1 MSLDTVSEKTV
12 EIFISYSRNDRQFV
26 EELNKQLKFDNRCKV
41 WYDANLSPGGTWE
54 EEIHSHFRSARII
67 LLLVSPDF
75 FNSDYCTKLEMPAAL
90 ERSDAIVVPVII
102 RKCNW
107 ERTPVAK
114 LMVLPKNCK
123 PIAEWPDKDQYYAD
137 VATSLFDALDKL
149 LGSPDGA
156 KTTLWDLKSQT
167 LPQASP
173 VVTTSVVATPLVPL
187 RNMSEAAS
195 KTGAVSGKPHPFSN
209 GRPIATA
216 SGKTNPELAV
226 VPRVSVTVPTSSG
239 DYCKLVKATK
249 LKIVVCFV
257 HPERRHKLL
266 PLRKWSQQEAEPLFD
281 KQTIRIV
288 EARDLKDAVRIY
300 SEDPETSILLL
311 DGFEPGSP
319 QLDEFTETA
328 MIESVVNSPEWDQL
342 SAPTL
347 SASILQ
353 PRQSV
358 SSDET
363 LFSTLRK
370 SLLRIRARKFAT
382 ARVLDTPDELAAF
395 FDLRYRVWLELN
407 YLSEEKK
414 CPECPWELDYTDRTS
429 LPLGVF
435 SKIDGSLLGGA
446 RLVSGYGEDNRRIIQ
461 RVETMLNDRPVR
473 LKKNFENPTSMTHP
487 FDILSEMNRFKEYYR
502 DLVKNRTPKAEL
514 SRVVVASE
522 YRKIGLGEIIVD
534 TMCALA
540 RSRAI
545 RVVFLACKSE
555 HAEFYKRSLFNVVD
569 GVAGN
574 KFLTYQV
581 SCIAMERRV

>member
-1 MSLDTVSEKTV
+1 MSLDTISQQPV
-12 EIFISYSRNDRQFV
+12 EIFISYSRKDRQFA
-26 EELNKQLKFDNRCKV
+26 EELSKQLKFDNRCKV
-41 WYDANLSPGGTWE
+41 WYDANLTPGGTWE
-54 EEIHSHFRSARII
+54 DEIYSHFCTARII

-90 ERSDAIVVPVII
+90 KRSDAIVVPVII
-102 RKCNW
+102 RACNW
-107 ERTPVAK
+107 QRSPVAK
-114 LMVLPKNCK
+114 LMVLPKDGK
-123 PIAEWPDKDQYYAD
+123 PITEWPDEDQYYAN
-137 VATSLFDALDKL
+137 VATSLFDELDKL
-149 LGSPDGA
+149 LGSPAID
-156 KTTLWDLKSQT
+156 KTTPWDVKPQRPPQAFAVVQSPVVPSKSA
-167 LPQASP
+167 PQAS
-173 VVTTSVVATPLVPL
+173 
-187 RNMSEAAS
+187 S
-195 KTGAVSGKPHPFSN
+195 KTDTAAGNHPFSC
-209 GRPIATA
+209 GRPIAAAARRTA
-216 SGKTNPELAV
+216 PEFAV
-226 VPRVSVTVPTSSG
+226 HSVSSHVATSSS

-249 LKIVVCFV
+249 LRIVVCFV

-288 EARDLKDAVRIY
+288 EARDIKDAVRIY
-300 SEDPETSILLL
+300 SEEPETSILLL

-319 QLDEFTETA
+319 QLDEFTETVGWKST
-328 MIESVVNSPEWDQL
+328 IESVVNSPEWDQF

-358 SSDET
+358 SSDEM

-370 SLLRIRARKFAT
+370 SLLRIRTRKFAT
-382 ARVLDTPDELAAF
+382 ARVLDTRDELAAF
-395 FDLRYRVWLELN
+395 FGLRYRVWSELN
-407 YLSEEKK
+407 YLSEKKK

-446 RLVSGYGEDNRRIIQ
+446 RLVSGFGEDNRTIIQ
-461 RVETMLNDRPVR
+461 KVETMLNDRP
-473 LKKNFENPTSMTHP
+473 LLLQKNFENPTSMTHP
-487 FDILSEMNRFKEYYR
+487 FDILGEMDRFKEYYR
-502 DLVKNRTPKAEL
+502 ELVRNRTPKAEL

-522 YRKIGLGEIIVD
+522 YRKIGLGEIIID

-555 HAEFYKRSLFNVVD
+555 HADFYKRSQFNVVD

>member
-1 MSLDTVSEKTV
+1 MSLDTISQQPV
-12 EIFISYSRNDRQFV
+12 EIFISYSRNDRLFA

-54 EEIHSHFRSARII
+54 KEIHSHFLSARII

-137 VATSLFDALDKL
+137 VATSLFDALDEL

-173 VVTTSVVATPLVPL
+173 VVATPLVPL

-266 PLRKWSQQEAEPLFD
+266 PLKKWSQQEAEPLFD

-300 SEDPETSILLL
+300 SEEPDTSILLL

-319 QLDEFTETA
+319 QLDELTETVEWKSK
-328 MIESVVNSPEWDQL
+328 IESVVNSPEWHQF

-363 LFSTLRK
+363 LYSSLRK
-370 SLLRIRARKFAT
+370 SLLRIRTRKIAT
-382 ARVLDTPDELAAF
+382 ARVLNTPDELAAY
-395 FDLRYRVWLELN
+395 FDLRYRVWSELN

-429 LPLGVF
+429 LPLGLF
-435 SKIDGSLLGGA
+435 SSIDGSLLGGA
-446 RLVSGYGEDNRRIIQ
+446 RLVRGFGEDEPRIIHT
-461 RVETMLNDRPVR
+461 VKTMLNDRPVR
-473 LKKNFENPTSMTHP
+473 LQKNFENPTSITHP
-487 FDILSEMNRFKEYYR
+487 FDILGEMDRFKEYYR
-502 DLVKNRTPKAEL
+502 ELVRNRTPKAEL
-514 SRVVVASE
+514 SRVVVAPE

-540 RSRAI
+540 RSNAI

-555 HAEFYKRSLFNVVD
+555 HADFYKRSQFKVVD
-569 GVAGN
+569 GVEGN